1 MKISDSRFQIKII
14 KSEFGFIFGFQI
26 WNLESEIW
34 NLESELQERTKG
46 DFMNTE
52 NENAVSRRKFLA
64 KSSAAVLAAGIVG
77 ASGGNSS
84 VYGQDKNAP
93 PRVDTQKPIKLPPFH
108 ADTEK
113 KTEPPMPLAPD
124 ERVGFAIVGLGRL
137 SVEQLMPA
145 LELCKKAK
153 AVALVS
159 GSPDKARQIAAQYG
173 IAEKNIYDYK
183 TYDQLKDNP
192 EVKVIYIVLPN
203 GMHHEF
209 VLRGAAAGKDILC
222 EKPMANTSKECEE
235 MIAACDKA
243 GRKLMIAYRIQYEP
257 YNRKVREIIQSGEF
271 GKVKLI
277 ESVNGQ
283 RQGEALQ
290 WRHDKKLAGGGA
302 LPDIGLYCLNTARF
316 QLGEEPSEV
325 SAMQYSTPGD
335 PRFKQIEENMLFQ
348 MRFPSGALVN
358 ASTGYD
364 FHDSKRYR
372 VNMPTGWLE
381 MSPAFSYEGLQ
392 LHTSRAEGK
401 NERTEQI
408 KMPHKNQFALEM
420 DYFAECVLENKRPFS
435 PGEEG
440 LQDHRIMEAIY
451 EAARTGKTIKLSKT
465 ITDAKIPRG
474 AEPKS

>member
-1 MKISDSRFQIKII
+1 
-14 KSEFGFIFGFQI
+14 
-26 WNLESEIW
+26 
-34 NLESELQERTKG
+34 
-46 DFMNTE
+46 MNTE
-52 NENAVSRRKFLA
+52 NENAVSRRRFLM
-64 KSSAAVLAAGIVG
+64 KSSAAMLAAGVVG
-77 ASGGNSS
+77 QAGTSK
-84 VYGQDKNAP
+84 VYGQDKSLP
-93 PRVDTQKPIKLPPFH
+93 PKVDTQKPIKLPPFH

-124 ERVGFAIVGLGRL
+124 QRVGFAIVGLGRL
-137 SVEQLMPA
+137 SVEELLPA
-145 LELCKKAK
+145 FGECKKAK
-153 AVALVS
+153 PVALVS
-159 GSPDKARQIAAQYG
+159 GSPEKMRQIAAQYG

-183 TYDQLKDNP
+183 TYDDLKNNE
-192 EVKVIYIVLPN
+192 EVKAIYIVLPN

-222 EKPMANTSKECEE
+222 EKPMANNSKEAAE
-235 MIAACDKA
+235 MIEACEKA

-257 YNRKVREIIQSGEF
+257 YNRKVRELIKSKEF
-271 GKVKLI
+271 GEVKLI

-302 LPDIGLYCLNTARF
+302 LPDIGLYCLNTSRF
-316 QLGEEPSEV
+316 LLGEEPIEI

-335 PRFKQIEENMLFQ
+335 PRFKEVEENMLFQ

-364 FHDSKRYR
+364 YHESKRYR
-372 VNMPTGWLE
+372 VNLNTGWIE
-381 MSPAFSYEGLQ
+381 MSPAYSYRGLQ

-408 KMPHKNQFALEM
+408 KIPEKNQFALEI
-420 DYFAECVLENKRPFS
+420 DHFAECILENKQPYTT
-435 PGEEG
+435 GEEG

-451 EAARTGKTIKLSKT
+451 EAANSGKTIKLAKA
-465 ITDAKIPRG
+465 ITEAKISRG